1 MAYDAADRAVHHGP
15 VFRGLAVEDR
25 IGSGDGFA
33 SGLIFSLLRGDTVAE
48 AVRIGTAHGALLH
61 TTRGDTS
68 QSTVAE
74 VERLLAGA
82 TARIDR

>member
-1 MAYDAADRAVHHGP
+1 MAYDAARGTVHRGP
-15 VFRGLAVEDR
+15 VFGGLAVEDR

-48 AVRIGTAHGALLH
+48 AVRVGTAHGVLLH

-68 QSTVAE
+68 QVTVAE
-74 VERLLAGA
+74 VELLLSGA
-82 TARIDR
+82 SATIDR